1 MEFNMS
7 KISNYNTC
15 NYKIHSNIN
24 FWTSTDQ
31 NLSGKLKFEA
41 DPVVKNWLK
50 DRIILTN
57 SGLKKIPWSEISK
70 A

>member
-41 DPVVKNWLK
+41 DPVVKN
-50 DRIILTN
+50 
-57 SGLKKIPWSEISK
+57 
-70 A
+70 